1 MDEAWYPSSGLEQY
15 MQHLLKYPPSGDSA
29 NNVLGEKKIA
39 FVPTM
44 GALHQGHISLVKEAK
59 SLADQVV
66 MSIFVNPTQF
76 ESVEDLAKYPRTL
89 NADIQLAEA
98 AGVDLLWTPDVSE
111 IYPDKYKLI
120 DAGELG
126 RIYEGHSRAGHFDGV
141 LTVVNRLFEIVK
153 PDYAIFGEKD
163 FQQLFLIKEFS
174 KRAHPGIEIISGK
187 TIREDSG
194 LALSSRNVRLSPE
207 EKNSALV
214 ISRALEIG
222 SKQQSYA
229 EIKSSVLAELA
240 TEIDFKLD
248 YFAIV
253 NPKSLLEVDQSH
265 IGPVQLLLAG
275 WVGSV
280 RLIDNFAA
288 VVGPEGRG
296 N

>member
-1 MDEAWYPSSGLEQY
+1 
-15 MQHLLKYPPSGDSA
+15 MQHLLKYPLSGESA

-98 AGVDLLWTPDVSE
+98 AGVDFLWTPDVSE

>member
-1 MDEAWYPSSGLEQY
+1 

-29 NNVLGEKKIA
+29 NNVLGKKMIA

-76 ESVEDLAKYPRTL
+76 ESVEDLAKYPRTI

-163 FQQLFLIKEFS
+163 YQQLFLIKEFS
-174 KRAHPGIEIISGK
+174 KRVHPGIEIISGK

-222 SKQQSYA
+222 SKKESYS
-229 EIKSSVLAELA
+229 EIKFSVLAELA

-288 VVGPEGRG
+288 VIGPEGRG

>member
-1 MDEAWYPSSGLEQY
+1 
-15 MQHLLKYPPSGDSA
+15 MQHLLKYPLSGDSA

-89 NADIQLAEA
+89 DADIQLAEA

-222 SKQQSYA
+222 SKQQSYV

>member
-1 MDEAWYPSSGLEQY
+1 

-29 NNVLGEKKIA
+29 NNVLGDKKIA

-44 GALHQGHISLVKEAK
+44 GALHEGHISLVNEAK
-59 SLADQVV
+59 NLAEQVV
-66 MSIFVNPTQF
+66 MSIFINPTQF

-89 NADIQLAEA
+89 NEDIQLAEA

-153 PDYAIFGEKD
+153 PEYAIFGEKD

-174 KRAHPGIEIISGK
+174 KKAHPEIEIISGR
-187 TIREDSG
+187 TIREVSG

-214 ISRALEIG
+214 ISRALEMG
-222 SKQQSYA
+222 SKKQSYS

-240 TEIDFKLD
+240 TEIDFKMD

-265 IGPVQLLLAG
+265 SGPVQLLLAG

-288 VVGPEGRG
+288 VIGPEGRG

>member
-1 MDEAWYPSSGLEQY
+1 

-29 NNVLGEKKIA
+29 NNVLGDKKIA

-44 GALHQGHISLVKEAK
+44 GALHEGHISLVNEAK
-59 SLADQVV
+59 NLAEQVV
-66 MSIFVNPTQF
+66 MSIFINPTQF

-89 NADIQLAEA
+89 NEDIQLAEA

-120 DAGELG
+120 DAGEVG

-153 PDYAIFGEKD
+153 PEYAIFGEKD

-174 KRAHPGIEIISGK
+174 KKAHPEIEIISGR
-187 TIREDSG
+187 TIREVSG

-214 ISRALEIG
+214 ISRALEMG
-222 SKQQSYA
+222 SKKQSYS

-240 TEIDFKLD
+240 TEIDFKMD

-265 IGPVQLLLAG
+265 SGPVQLLLAG

>member
-1 MDEAWYPSSGLEQY
+1 
-15 MQHLLKYPPSGDSA
+15 MQHLLKYPPSGESA

-174 KRAHPGIEIISGK
+174 KRAHPEIEIISGK

-229 EIKSSVLAELA
+229 EIKSRVLAELF

-265 IGPVQLLLAG
+265 TGPVQLLLAG

-288 VVGPEGRG
+288 AIGPEGRG

>member
-1 MDEAWYPSSGLEQY
+1 
-15 MQHLLKYPPSGDSA
+15 MQHLLKYPLSGDSA

-89 NADIQLAEA
+89 DADIQLAEA

-222 SKQQSYA
+222 RKQQNYA

-288 VVGPEGRG
+288 AIGPEGRG

>member
-1 MDEAWYPSSGLEQY
+1 

-29 NNVLGEKKIA
+29 NNVLGDKKIA

-44 GALHQGHISLVKEAK
+44 GALHEGHISLVNEAK
-59 SLADQVV
+59 NLAEQVV
-66 MSIFVNPTQF
+66 MSIFINPTQF

-89 NADIQLAEA
+89 NEDIQLAEA

-120 DAGELG
+120 DAGEVG

-153 PDYAIFGEKD
+153 PEYAIFGEKD

-174 KRAHPGIEIISGK
+174 RKAHPEIEIISGR
-187 TIREDSG
+187 TIREVSG

-214 ISRALEIG
+214 ISRALEMG
-222 SKQQSYA
+222 SKKQSYS

-265 IGPVQLLLAG
+265 SGPVQLLLAG

-288 VVGPEGRG
+288 VIGPEGRG

>member
-1 MDEAWYPSSGLEQY
+1 
-15 MQHLLKYPPSGDSA
+15 MQHLLKYPLSGESA

-59 SLADQVV
+59 SLADEVV

-89 NADIQLAEA
+89 NADIQLAES
-98 AGVDLLWTPDVSE
+98 AGVDFLWTPDVSE

-174 KRAHPGIEIISGK
+174 KRVHPGIEIISGK

-222 SKQQSYA
+222 RKEQSYA

-240 TEIDFKLD
+240 TEIDFRLD

-265 IGPVQLLLAG
+265 TGPVQLLLAG

-288 VVGPEGRG
+288 AIGSEGRG

>member
-1 MDEAWYPSSGLEQY
+1 
-15 MQHLLKYPPSGDSA
+15 MQHLLKYPLSGESA

-229 EIKSSVLAELA
+229 EIKSRVLAELA

-265 IGPVQLLLAG
+265 TGPVQLLLAG

-288 VVGPEGRG
+288 AIGPEGRG

>member
-1 MDEAWYPSSGLEQY
+1 
-15 MQHLLKYPPSGDSA
+15 MQHLLIYPPSGDSA
-29 NNVLGEKKIA
+29 NNVLGDKKIA

-44 GALHQGHISLVKEAK
+44 GALHEGHISLVNEAK
-59 SLADQVV
+59 NLAEQVV
-66 MSIFVNPTQF
+66 MSIFINPTQF

-89 NADIQLAEA
+89 NEDIQLAEA

-153 PDYAIFGEKD
+153 PEYAIFGEKD

-174 KRAHPGIEIISGK
+174 RKAHPEIEIISGR
-187 TIREDSG
+187 TIREVSG

-214 ISRALEIG
+214 ISRALEMG
-222 SKQQSYA
+222 SKKQSYS
-229 EIKSSVLAELA
+229 EVKSSVLAELA

-265 IGPVQLLLAG
+265 SGPVQLLLAG

>member
-1 MDEAWYPSSGLEQY
+1 
-15 MQHLLKYPPSGDSA
+15 MQHLLKYPPSGESA

-44 GALHQGHISLVKEAK
+44 GALHQGHISLVREAK
-59 SLADQVV
+59 SLADEVV

-89 NADIQLAEA
+89 NADIQLAES
-98 AGVDLLWTPDVSE
+98 AGVDFLWTPDVSE

-222 SKQQSYA
+222 RKEQSYA

-265 IGPVQLLLAG
+265 TGPVQLLLAG

-288 VVGPEGRG
+288 VIGPGGRG

>member
-1 MDEAWYPSSGLEQY
+1 
-15 MQHLLKYPPSGDSA
+15 MQHLLKYPLSGESA

-229 EIKSSVLAELA
+229 EIKSRVLAELF

>member
-1 MDEAWYPSSGLEQY
+1 

-29 NNVLGEKKIA
+29 NNVLGDKKIA

-44 GALHQGHISLVKEAK
+44 GALHEGHISLIKEAK
-59 SLADQVV
+59 NLAEQVV
-66 MSIFVNPTQF
+66 MSIFINPTQF

-89 NADIQLAEA
+89 NEDIQLAEA

-153 PDYAIFGEKD
+153 PEYAIFGEKD

-174 KRAHPGIEIISGK
+174 KKAHPEIEIISGR
-187 TIREDSG
+187 TIREVSG

-214 ISRALEIG
+214 ISRALEMG
-222 SKQQSYA
+222 SKKQSYY

-240 TEIDFKLD
+240 TEIDFKMD

-265 IGPVQLLLAG
+265 SGPVQLLLAG

>member
-1 MDEAWYPSSGLEQY
+1 

-29 NNVLGEKKIA
+29 NNVLGDKKIA

-44 GALHQGHISLVKEAK
+44 GALHEGHISLVNEAK
-59 SLADQVV
+59 NLAEQVV
-66 MSIFVNPTQF
+66 MSIFINPTQF

-89 NADIQLAEA
+89 NEDIQLAEA

-153 PDYAIFGEKD
+153 PEYAIFGEKD

-174 KRAHPGIEIISGK
+174 KKAHPEIEIISGR
-187 TIREDSG
+187 TIREVSG
-194 LALSSRNVRLSPE
+194 LALYSRNVRLSPE

-214 ISRALEIG
+214 ISRALEMG
-222 SKQQSYA
+222 SKKQSYS

-240 TEIDFKLD
+240 TEIDFKMD

-265 IGPVQLLLAG
+265 SGPVQLLLAG

>member
-1 MDEAWYPSSGLEQY
+1 
-15 MQHLLKYPPSGDSA
+15 MQHLLKYPPSGESA

-265 IGPVQLLLAG
+265 TGPVQLLLAG

>member
-1 MDEAWYPSSGLEQY
+1 

-29 NNVLGEKKIA
+29 NNVLGDKKIA

-44 GALHQGHISLVKEAK
+44 GALHEGHISLVNEAK
-59 SLADQVV
+59 NLAEQVV
-66 MSIFVNPTQF
+66 MSIFINPTQF

-89 NADIQLAEA
+89 NEDIQLAEA

-120 DAGELG
+120 DAGEVG

-153 PDYAIFGEKD
+153 PEYAIFGEKD

-174 KRAHPGIEIISGK
+174 KKAHPEIEIISGR
-187 TIREDSG
+187 TIREVSG

-214 ISRALEIG
+214 ISRALEMG
-222 SKQQSYA
+222 SKKQSYS

-240 TEIDFKLD
+240 TEIDFKMD

-265 IGPVQLLLAG
+265 SGPVQLLLAG

-288 VVGPEGRG
+288 VIGPEGRG

>member
-1 MDEAWYPSSGLEQY
+1 
-15 MQHLLKYPPSGDSA
+15 MQHLLKYPLSGDSA

-44 GALHQGHISLVKEAK
+44 GALHQGHISLVQEAK

-89 NADIQLAEA
+89 NADIQLAQA

-214 ISRALEIG
+214 ISRALENG
-222 SKQQSYA
+222 SKQQSYT
-229 EIKSSVLAELA
+229 ELKSSVMAELA
-240 TEIDFKLD
+240 TEIDFRLD

-288 VVGPEGRG
+288 VIGPEGRG

>member
-1 MDEAWYPSSGLEQY
+1 

-29 NNVLGEKKIA
+29 NNVLGDKKIA

-44 GALHQGHISLVKEAK
+44 GALHEGHISLIKEAK
-59 SLADQVV
+59 NLAEQVV
-66 MSIFVNPTQF
+66 MSIFINPTQF

-89 NADIQLAEA
+89 NEDIQLAEA

-153 PDYAIFGEKD
+153 PEYAIFGEKD

-174 KRAHPGIEIISGK
+174 KKAHPEIEIISGR
-187 TIREDSG
+187 TIREVSG

-214 ISRALEIG
+214 ISRALEMG
-222 SKQQSYA
+222 SKKQSYS

-265 IGPVQLLLAG
+265 SGPVQLLLAG

>member
-1 MDEAWYPSSGLEQY
+1 

-214 ISRALEIG
+214 IFRALENG
-222 SKQQSYA
+222 SKQQSYT
-229 EIKSSVLAELA
+229 EIKSSVMAELA
-240 TEIDFKLD
+240 TEIDFRLD

-288 VVGPEGRG
+288 VIGPEGRR

>member
-1 MDEAWYPSSGLEQY
+1 
-15 MQHLLKYPPSGDSA
+15 MQHLIKYPLSGESA
-29 NNVLGEKKIA
+29 NHVLGEKKIA

-59 SLADQVV
+59 SLADEVV

-89 NADIQLAEA
+89 NADIQLAES
-98 AGVDLLWTPDVSE
+98 AGVDFLWTPDVSE

-174 KRAHPGIEIISGK
+174 KRVHPGIEIISGK

-194 LALSSRNVRLSPE
+194 LALYSRNVRLSPE

-222 SKQQSYA
+222 RKEQSYA

-240 TEIDFKLD
+240 TEIDFRLD

-288 VVGPEGRG
+288 VIGPEGRG

>member
-1 MDEAWYPSSGLEQY
+1 

-29 NNVLGEKKIA
+29 NNLLGEKEIA

-59 SLADQVV
+59 SLAEQVV

-76 ESVEDLAKYPRTL
+76 ESVEDLVKYPRTL

-98 AGVDLLWTPDVSE
+98 AGVDVLWTPEVSE

-126 RIYEGHSRAGHFDGV
+126 RIYEGHTRAGHFDGV

-153 PDYAIFGEKD
+153 PDYALFGEKD
-163 FQQLFLIKEFS
+163 FQQLFLIREFS
-174 KRAHPGIEIISGK
+174 KRAHPGIEIITGK

-194 LALSSRNVRLSPE
+194 LALSSRNIRLSPE
-207 EKNSALV
+207 EANSALV

-222 SKQQSYA
+222 SKKQSYA
-229 EIKSSVLAELA
+229 EIKSSVLTELA
-240 TEIDFKLD
+240 GEIDFKLD
-248 YFAIV
+248 YFAII
-253 NPKSLLEVDQSH
+253 NPKSLLEVDQFH

-288 VVGPEGRG
+288 AIEPEGRG

>member
-1 MDEAWYPSSGLEQY
+1 
-15 MQHLLKYPPSGDSA
+15 MQHLLKYPPSGESA

-59 SLADQVV
+59 SLADEVV

-89 NADIQLAEA
+89 NADIQLAES
-98 AGVDLLWTPDVSE
+98 AGVDFLWTPDVSE

-222 SKQQSYA
+222 RKEQSYA

-240 TEIDFKLD
+240 TEIDFRLD

-288 VVGPEGRG
+288 VIGPEGRG

>member
-1 MDEAWYPSSGLEQY
+1 
-15 MQHLLKYPPSGDSA
+15 MQHLLKYPLSGESA
-29 NNVLGEKKIA
+29 NHVLGEKKIA

-89 NADIQLAEA
+89 NADIQLAES
-98 AGVDLLWTPDVSE
+98 AGVDFLWTPDVSE

-222 SKQQSYA
+222 RKEQSYA

-240 TEIDFKLD
+240 TEIDFRLD

-288 VVGPEGRG
+288 AIGSEGRG

>member
-1 MDEAWYPSSGLEQY
+1 
-15 MQHLLKYPPSGDSA
+15 MQHLLKYPLSGESA
-29 NNVLGEKKIA
+29 NHVLGEKKIA

-44 GALHQGHISLVKEAK
+44 GALHQGHLSLVKEAK
-59 SLADQVV
+59 SLADEVV

-89 NADIQLAEA
+89 NADIQLAES
-98 AGVDLLWTPDVSE
+98 AGVDFLWTPDVSE

-222 SKQQSYA
+222 RKEQSYA

-240 TEIDFKLD
+240 TEIDFRLD

-288 VVGPEGRG
+288 VIGPEGRG

>member
-1 MDEAWYPSSGLEQY
+1 
-15 MQHLLKYPPSGDSA
+15 MQHLLKYPPSGESA

-229 EIKSSVLAELA
+229 EIKSRVLAELA

-288 VVGPEGRG
+288 AIGPEGRG

>member
-1 MDEAWYPSSGLEQY
+1 
-15 MQHLLKYPPSGDSA
+15 MQHLLKYPLSGESA

-229 EIKSSVLAELA
+229 EIKSRVLAELF

-265 IGPVQLLLAG
+265 TGPVQLLLAG

>member
-1 MDEAWYPSSGLEQY
+1 

-265 IGPVQLLLAG
+265 TGPVQLLLAG

-288 VVGPEGRG
+288 VIGPEGRG

>member
-1 MDEAWYPSSGLEQY
+1 
-15 MQHLLKYPPSGDSA
+15 MQHLLKYPLSGDSA

-89 NADIQLAEA
+89 DADIQLAEA

-288 VVGPEGRG
+288 AIGPEGRG

>member
-1 MDEAWYPSSGLEQY
+1 

-229 EIKSSVLAELA
+229 EIKSRVLAELA

-265 IGPVQLLLAG
+265 TGPVQLLLAG

-288 VVGPEGRG
+288 AIGPEGRG

>member
-1 MDEAWYPSSGLEQY
+1 

-229 EIKSSVLAELA
+229 EIKSRVLAELA

>member
-1 MDEAWYPSSGLEQY
+1 

-29 NNVLGEKKIA
+29 NNVLGKKMIA

-76 ESVEDLAKYPRTL
+76 ESVEDLAKYPRTI

-163 FQQLFLIKEFS
+163 YQQLFLIKEFS
-174 KRAHPGIEIISGK
+174 KRAHSGIEIVSGK

-222 SKQQSYA
+222 SKKESYS

-288 VVGPEGRG
+288 VIGPEGQG

>member
-1 MDEAWYPSSGLEQY
+1 
-15 MQHLLKYPPSGDSA
+15 MQHLLKYPLSGESA

-59 SLADQVV
+59 SLADEVV

-89 NADIQLAEA
+89 NADIQLAES
-98 AGVDLLWTPDVSE
+98 AGVDFLWTPDVSE

-174 KRAHPGIEIISGK
+174 KRVHPGIEIISGK

-222 SKQQSYA
+222 RKEQSYA

-265 IGPVQLLLAG
+265 TGPVQLLLAG

-288 VVGPEGRG
+288 VIGPEGRG

>member
-1 MDEAWYPSSGLEQY
+1 
-15 MQHLLKYPPSGDSA
+15 MQHLLKYPSSGGSP
-29 NNVLGEKKIA
+29 NNGLVKKKIA

-76 ESVEDLAKYPRTL
+76 ESVDDLAKYPRTL

-111 IYPDKYKLI
+111 IYPDKYKLL

-174 KRAHPGIEIISGK
+174 KRSHPGIEIISGK

-194 LALSSRNVRLSPE
+194 LALSSRNVRLSPDE
-207 EKNSALV
+207 TNSALV
-214 ISRALEIG
+214 ISRALEMG
-222 SKQQSYA
+222 SKKQSYS
-229 EIKSSVLAELA
+229 EIKSGVLAELA
-240 TEIDFKLD
+240 TEIDFKVD

-288 VVGPEGRG
+288 VIGPEGRG

>member
-1 MDEAWYPSSGLEQY
+1 
-15 MQHLLKYPPSGDSA
+15 MQHLLKYPLNGGSA
-29 NNVLGEKKIA
+29 IDGMGEKKIA

-59 SLADQVV
+59 SLADEVV

-89 NADIQLAEA
+89 NADIQLAES
-98 AGVDLLWTPDVSE
+98 AGVDFLWTPDVSE

-174 KRAHPGIEIISGK
+174 KRVHPGIEIISGK

-222 SKQQSYA
+222 RKEQSYA

-265 IGPVQLLLAG
+265 TGPVQLLLAG

-288 VVGPEGRG
+288 VIGPEGRG

>member
-1 MDEAWYPSSGLEQY
+1 
-15 MQHLLKYPPSGDSA
+15 MQHLLKYPPSGESA

-59 SLADQVV
+59 SLADEVV

-89 NADIQLAEA
+89 NADIQLAES
-98 AGVDLLWTPDVSE
+98 AGVDFLWTPDVSE

-222 SKQQSYA
+222 RKEQSYA

-240 TEIDFKLD
+240 TEIGFKLD

-288 VVGPEGRG
+288 AIGSEGRG

>member
-1 MDEAWYPSSGLEQY
+1 

-29 NNVLGEKKIA
+29 NNLLSGKRIA

-59 SLADQVV
+59 SLAEQVV

-76 ESVEDLAKYPRTL
+76 ESVEDLVKYPRTL
-89 NADIQLAEA
+89 NEDIQLAEA
-98 AGVDLLWTPDVSE
+98 AGVDILWTPDVSE

-126 RIYEGHSRAGHFDGV
+126 RIYEGHTRTGHFDGV

-153 PDYAIFGEKD
+153 PDYVISGEKD

-174 KRAHPGIEIISGK
+174 KRVHPEIEIISGS
-187 TIREDSG
+187 TIRESSG
-194 LALSSRNVRLSPE
+194 LALSSRNKRLSPE
-207 EKNSALV
+207 ETISALV
-214 ISRALEIG
+214 ISRALKIG
-222 SKQQSYA
+222 GKKESYA
-229 EIKSSVLAELA
+229 GIKSSVLAELA

-265 IGPVQLLLAG
+265 TGPVQLLLAG

-288 VVGPEGRG
+288 VIEPERLG